1 MFNLDLSI
9 QVDTLTQ
16 KQHRAL
22 PLDSAELLKQSKVPA
37 IAKPEWFRIADATRF
52 YGIGRSSLYELIGAG
67 KIKSVVLCKKGN
79 SRGIRLLSSASLDAL
94 LASLVEGGQE

>member
-1 MFNLDLSI
+1 MKRVLNVLMDVLNH
-9 QVDTLTQ
+9 

-22 PLDSAELLKQSKVPA
+22 PLHSAELAEKYNRPA
-37 IAKPEWFRIADATRF
+37 TQKPEWFRIADATRF

-79 SRGIRLLSSASLDAL
+79 SRGIRLLSAASLDAL